1 MLVFTKLLILSSFNC
16 SVSLTTKTLGLSIK
30 KCISIITC
38 PDCVSDV
45 GPKGREEVEGEPV
58 EDEKGGGGH
67 QEYQP
72 EPEEQIE
79 LLVDNIV
86 GKHTDGLQ
94 TKYKY

>member
-1 MLVFTKLLILSSFNC
+1 MDYQLKNAFQFF
-16 SVSLTTKTLGLSIK
+16 
-30 KCISIITC
+30 TC

-45 GPKGREEVEGEPV
+45 GPEGREEVEGEPV

-94 TKYKY
+94 TKYKYFVHLFSGEYLH

>member
-30 KCISIITC
+30 NAFKFFTC

-45 GPKGREEVEGEPV
+45 SPEGREEVKGEPV

-86 GKHTDGLQ
+86 WQHTDGLR